1 MLNLTYKNRDYSK
14 LYFSFLFLFN
24 TINLLLLIR
33 PMLARS
39 GDRRT
44 DTLEDLQTEELNFRF
59 HF

>member
-14 LYFSFLFLFN
+14 LNFSFLFLFN